1 MFDAI
6 RTFGL
11 TNRPAGYAQVPDGWT
26 RVSGRTEQ
34 FAHGVIRY
42 DRALTLREMYSF
54 ELTPVYAS
62 PRECCEVLLAVV
74 AEQEGRTV
82 ERVKAGL
89 REDIAACEGAK
100 MAAWPPSSAVGTMA
114 QTFNRKAR
122 IWPLGQYTRDEVFPA
137 MVELLAE

>member
-6 RTFGL
+6 RAFGL
-11 TNRPAGYAQVPDGWT
+11 TNRPAGYAQVPDGWA

-42 DRALTLREMYSF
+42 DRALTEREMYSF
-54 ELTPVYAS
+54 ELTPVYTS

-74 AEQEGRTV
+74 AEQSGDSLDE
-82 ERVKAGL
+82 VKADL
-89 REDIAACEGAK
+89 RESIAEYT
-100 MAAWPPSSAVGTMA
+100 AARLASCPPSYPIGCLAN
-114 QTFNRKAR
+114 QFNRKAR

-137 MVELLAE
+137 MVALLAE